1 LEYLGLI
8 IDWILLSLS
17 LPLGK
22 DDAISKLCLDFL
34 GSDKSGRVS
43 LRDLTKIMGNF
54 SWAIP
59 AVPFAQG
66 HFC

>member
-43 LRDLTKIMGNF
+43 LRDLAKIMGNF

-66 HFC
+66 HFR